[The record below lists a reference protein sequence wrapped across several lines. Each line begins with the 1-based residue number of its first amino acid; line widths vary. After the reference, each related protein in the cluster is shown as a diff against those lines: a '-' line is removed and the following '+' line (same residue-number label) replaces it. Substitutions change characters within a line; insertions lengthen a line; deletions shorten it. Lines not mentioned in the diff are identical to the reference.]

1 MASDSGAKP
10 YVTSFQGK
18 TQISS
23 SDFLKIFKSFD
34 KDGKVDCNI
43 SMFFFSLAT
52 LKSGK
57 LILILKWMLVFATD
71 SLSLG
76 VVLYFRR
83 LQIGNSCHWISE

>member
-57 LILILKWMLVFATD
+57 LILI
-71 SLSLG
+71 
-76 VVLYFRR
+76 
-83 LQIGNSCHWISE
+83 SEMDVSFCNGQPESGCCFIF